1 MSAGRVQSVTLRL
14 IADRE
19 SEIDA
24 FIPKEYWSMEAKLS
38 VPGVKKPL
46 VAKYYGNPGKCEI
59 ASGEEAEKI
68 RKEIEKEDFKV
79 SSIKKGERTK
89 KPPLPFTTSTLSLIH
104 I

>member
-1 MSAGRVQSVTLRL
+1 
-14 IADRE
+14 
-19 SEIDA
+19 
-24 FIPKEYWSMEAKLS
+24 MEAKLS

-79 SSIKKGERTK
+79 SSI
-89 KPPLPFTTSTLSLIH
+89 LSE
-104 I
+104 

>member
-1 MSAGRVQSVTLRL
+1 MPLFRKNTGRWKQNCQCRC
-14 IADRE
+14 
-19 SEIDA
+19 
-24 FIPKEYWSMEAKLS
+24 
-38 VPGVKKPL
+38 KKPL

-89 KPPLPFTTSTLSLIH
+89 KPPLPFYNVYVAAGVCKTLEFSNEKDNADCPAVI
-104 I
+104 